1 MTGRRELAPDR
12 IASLFL
18 PQRTIARSKQGGN
31 AIFKPE
37 IESVSFSS
45 IDHDHH
51 PREVS
56 PRRLSKSERAHFCN

>member
-31 AIFKPE
+31 AIF
-37 IESVSFSS
+37 
-45 IDHDHH
+45 HAGN
-51 PREVS
+51 REREFFFHRS
-56 PRRLSKSERAHFCN
+56 